1 MLADSGLQYQDS
13 LCTDCIRSTRC
24 RESSSLPDTS
34 SRSLQ
39 KTAKNPLW
47 CTEKKLWE
55 RKASGDRAHLF
66 SDISAKPRN
75 THVLYHLAK
84 QNSTVSQK
92 YQPVLK
98 ILIAQPLIQLWK
110 VNSEVLH
117 PVHQNHRA
125 ELHLHPAH
133 SHSGLEKRL
142 QVSFVSCT
150 LPTMG
155 TLPHAT
161 LCLNKTWTLRSKSE
175 LNHAKESLPSV
186 LSRRQLPR

>member
-39 KTAKNPLW
+39 ETAKNSLW
-47 CTEKKLWE
+47 CTEKNLWE
-55 RKASGDRAHLF
+55 RKASGDRTHLF

-92 YQPVLK
+92 YQSVLK

-110 VNSEVLH
+110 VNLGSSASCTPKPLGRTALA
-117 PVHQNHRA
+117 PCTYR
-125 ELHLHPAH
+125 
-133 SHSGLEKRL
+133 HSGLEKRL
-142 QVSFVSCT
+142 PVSFVSCN

-155 TLPHAT
+155 TLPHAN
-161 LCLNKTWTLRSKSE
+161 LCLNKTQSIASKSE
-175 LNHAKESLPSV
+175 LSNAKESLPSV
-186 LSRRQLPR
+186 LSRSE